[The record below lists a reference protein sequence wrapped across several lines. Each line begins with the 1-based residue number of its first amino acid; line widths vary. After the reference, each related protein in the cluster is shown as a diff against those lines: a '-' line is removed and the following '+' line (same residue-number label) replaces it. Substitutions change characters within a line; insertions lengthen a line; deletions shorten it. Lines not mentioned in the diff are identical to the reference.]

1 MSDYFEKLKDPRWQK
16 KRLEIFERDGWRCKE
31 CYSKEKTLHVHHLFY
46 LKGKE
51 PWEIPNGFLIT
62 LCEDCHTAG
71 LCLTELG
78 YTSCKECPDFFENP
92 NGDCEGEGGRTDDI
106 ALLLNT
112 LWGKGYNLH
121 EDVYAISEAINKAE
135 RPNAFP
141 IECEFSAKEWVPEK
155 GKKDPNGR
163 SRG

>member
-1 MSDYFEKLKDPRWQK
+1 MSTKSSKPSTDYFEKLKDPRWQK

-51 PWEIPNGFLIT
+51 PWEIPNGFLVT

-71 LCLTELG
+71 QCPTDLG
-78 YTSCKECPDFFENP
+78 YKSCKECPDFSLDPEN
-92 NGDCEGEGGRTDDI
+92 GLRCEGAGDIREDI
-106 ALLLNT
+106 ALLLEA
-112 LWGKGYNLH
+112 LWKKGYNLH
-121 EDVYAISEAINKAE
+121 EDVGAIAEAIEKAE

-141 IECEFSAKEWVPEK
+141 IECEFSAREWVPPRK
-155 GKKDPNGR
+155 
-163 SRG
+163 